1 MTTVIDRPAVLG
13 GTPIR
18 ARDYPAWPVWD
29 EHERANLLAVLEAG
43 GWWQGDGDAAS
54 TFAAELAHYQG
65 ARHGLALTNG
75 THALEAALAACDIG
89 EGDEVIVPGLTF
101 VASATAVLAVNA
113 TPVLVDIDQDT
124 LCLDP
129 EAAEAAITPRTRA
142 IVVVH
147 VAGAAADLDALV
159 DLCRRRGLRL
169 IEDCAHAHG
178 TTWRGRGVGSW
189 GDVGCFS
196 MQRSKLMTA
205 GEGGAL
211 GVQRRAVCGT
221 WRGATRT
228 AAGRRASGS
237 TTTPATARTSA

>member
-1 MTTVIDRPAVLG
+1 MTTMIDRPAVLG
-13 GTPIR
+13 GTPVR
-18 ARDYPAWPVWD
+18 SRGYPAWPVWD
-29 EHERANLLAVLEAG
+29 EHERDNLLAVLDAG

-54 TFAAELAHYQG
+54 TFAAEFAAFHG
-65 ARHGLALTNG
+65 ARYGMALTNG

-113 TPVLVDIDQDT
+113 TPVLVDIDPDS

-129 EAAEAAITPRTRA
+129 DAAEAAITPRTRA
-142 IVVVH
+142 VVVVH

-159 DLCRRRGLRL
+159 DLCGRRGLRL
-169 IEDCAHAHG
+169 VEDCAHAHG

-205 GEGGAL
+205 GEGGASC
-211 GVQRRAVCGT
+211 ATTSSCGI
-221 WRGATRT
+221 WPGATPT